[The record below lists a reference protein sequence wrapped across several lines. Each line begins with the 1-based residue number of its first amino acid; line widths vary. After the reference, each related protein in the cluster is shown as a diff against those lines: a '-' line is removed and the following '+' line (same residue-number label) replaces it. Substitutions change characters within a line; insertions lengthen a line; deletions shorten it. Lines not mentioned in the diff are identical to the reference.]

1 MGKRNGKRAVLI
13 FLMLLVG
20 MVMFAGCKAE
30 EPVGI
35 KKAYIN
41 DDGELVLVY
50 TDGERDNLGT
60 VVGKDGEDGKDGHD
74 GSDGKDGA
82 DGKDGEDGKD
92 GLDGEKGADGTVT
105 VINSGSNIA
114 EATSKGLQ
122 SAVSI
127 VCQDI
132 SSAGSGVI
140 YKLDKETGSAFI
152 ITNHHVVYDVDK
164 RSRNG
169 ISEKITVYLY
179 GSEMDGF
186 EIPAEY
192 VGGSMQYDIA
202 VLYIKESERLKAS
215 CMVPATI
222 ADSDKTVVGEAAIAI
237 GNAKGAGTSACYG
250 VVSVA
255 SEYLTMLAVDNK
267 TTVTYRVLRVD
278 TAVNSGNSGGGLY
291 NEAGE
296 LMGIVNAKIMDSTVE
311 NIGYAI
317 PSNVAVSVA
326 ENLIDYCFG
335 TELESVQRGM
345 LGITVASIDS
355 RAVRE
360 EETGN
365 IYIYETVEVQEVLD
379 GSLVKG
385 LILPGDR
392 LKSITS
398 LGKTVTILRR
408 HHVVDAMLDARI
420 GDEISV
426 CLIRDGKE
434 VTVKVTMT
442 KEHVTEY

>member
-1 MGKRNGKRAVLI
+1 M
-13 FLMLLVG
+13 
-20 MVMFAGCKAE
+20 
-30 EPVGI
+30 
-35 KKAYIN
+35 
-41 DDGELVLVY
+41 
-50 TDGERDNLGT
+50 
-60 VVGKDGEDGKDGHD
+60 
-74 GSDGKDGA
+74 
-82 DGKDGEDGKD
+82 
-92 GLDGEKGADGTVT
+92 
-105 VINSGSNIA
+105 
-114 EATSKGLQ
+114 
-122 SAVSI
+122 
-127 VCQDI
+127 
-132 SSAGSGVI
+132 
-140 YKLDKETGSAFI
+140 
-152 ITNHHVVYDVDK
+152 
-164 RSRNG
+164 
-169 ISEKITVYLY
+169 
-179 GSEMDGF
+179 
-186 EIPAEY
+186 
-192 VGGSMQYDIA
+192 
-202 VLYIKESERLKAS
+202 
-215 CMVPATI
+215 
-222 ADSDKTVVGEAAIAI
+222 
-237 GNAKGAGTSACYG
+237 
-250 VVSVA
+250 
-255 SEYLTMLAVDNK
+255 
-267 TTVTYRVLRVD
+267 
-278 TAVNSGNSGGGLY
+278 
-291 NEAGE
+291 
-296 LMGIVNAKIMDSTVE
+296 
-311 NIGYAI
+311 
-317 PSNVAVSVA
+317 A

>member
-1 MGKRNGKRAVLI
+1 
-13 FLMLLVG
+13 
-20 MVMFAGCKAE
+20 
-30 EPVGI
+30 
-35 KKAYIN
+35 
-41 DDGELVLVY
+41 
-50 TDGERDNLGT
+50 
-60 VVGKDGEDGKDGHD
+60 
-74 GSDGKDGA
+74 
-82 DGKDGEDGKD
+82 
-92 GLDGEKGADGTVT
+92 
-105 VINSGSNIA
+105 
-114 EATSKGLQ
+114 LQ

-127 VCQDI
+127 VCSDI

-152 ITNHHVVYDVDK
+152 ITNHHVVYDADK
-164 RSRNG
+164 RTKNG
-169 ISEKITVYLY
+169 ISQKILVYFY

-202 VLYIKESERLKAS
+202 VLYIKESERLKES

-222 ADSDKTVVGEAAIAI
+222 ANSDKTVVGEAAIAI

-255 SEYLTMLAVDNK
+255 SEYLTMLAADNK

-345 LGITVASIDS
+345 LGITVASVDS
-355 RAVRE
+355 KAVRE
-360 EETGN
+360 EGTGN

-392 LKSITS
+392 LRSISS
-398 LGKTVTILRR
+398 LGKTVSILRR

-420 GDEISV
+420 GDEISI

-434 VTVKVTMT
+434 ITVKVIMT
-442 KEHVTEY
+442 EEHVTEY